1 MIQRIQSLYLLVSS
15 LFYFNYWFFGM
26 EWFKKGF
33 LILKDILAQITIPEF
48 IFVIISFIP
57 LLIVIICLASIL
69 LFSNRP
75 LQYSLSRLSFGLSLF
90 MCLFSVFYFY
100 NVLQDLIE
108 IMPSKTIEFFMY
120 AAILNP
126 FICSYLIYLAMNS
139 IKKDDDLVRSLNR
152 IR

>member
-48 IFVIISFIP
+48 IFVIISFNP
-57 LLIVIICLASIL
+57 LLIVVLCLASIL

-75 LQYSLSRLSFGLSLF
+75 LQYSLSRLAFGLSLF

-108 IMPSKTIEFFMY
+108 IMPSKTLEFFMY

>member
-1 MIQRIQSLYLLVSS
+1 MIQRIQSLYLLLSS

-33 LILKDILAQITIPEF
+33 LILQDNFAEITIPDF
-48 IFVIISFIP
+48 IFVIISYIP
-57 LLIVIICLASIL
+57 LLIFILCLVSIL

-75 LQYSLSRLSFGLSLF
+75 LQHSISRLAFWLSLF

-100 NVLQDLIE
+100 NVLQDLTE
-108 IMPSKTIEFFMY
+108 IMPSKTLEFFMY

-126 FICSYLIYLAMNS
+126 FICTYLIYLAMNS

>member
-1 MIQRIQSLYLLVSS
+1 
-15 LFYFNYWFFGM
+15 M
-26 EWFKKGF
+26 EWFKRGF
-33 LILKDILAQITIPEF
+33 LILQDNIAEITIPDF
-48 IFVIISFIP
+48 IFVIISYIP
-57 LLIVIICLASIL
+57 LLIFILCLVSIL

-75 LQYSLSRLSFGLSLF
+75 LQHSLSRLAFGLSLF

-108 IMPSKTIEFFMY
+108 IMPSKTLEFFMY

-126 FICSYLIYLAMNS
+126 FVCSYLIYLAMNS

>member
-75 LQYSLSRLSFGLSLF
+75 LQYSLSRLAFGLSLF

-120 AAILNP
+120 PAILNP

>member
-1 MIQRIQSLYLLVSS
+1 MYKRQ
-15 LFYFNYWFFGM
+15 
-26 EWFKKGF
+26 KKGF
-33 LILKDILAQITIPEF
+33 LILKDILAQVTIPEF

>member
-33 LILKDILAQITIPEF
+33 LILQDNIAEITIPDF
-48 IFVIISFIP
+48 IFVIISYIP
-57 LLIVIICLASIL
+57 LLIFILCLVSIL

-75 LQYSLSRLSFGLSLF
+75 LQHSLSRLAFGLSLF

-108 IMPSKTIEFFMY
+108 IMPSKTLEFFMY

-126 FICSYLIYLAMNS
+126 FVCSYLIYLAMNS

>member
-1 MIQRIQSLYLLVSS
+1 
-15 LFYFNYWFFGM
+15 
-26 EWFKKGF
+26 
-33 LILKDILAQITIPEF
+33 
-48 IFVIISFIP
+48 
-57 LLIVIICLASIL
+57 
-69 LFSNRP
+69 
-75 LQYSLSRLSFGLSLF
+75 

>member
-1 MIQRIQSLYLLVSS
+1 MIQRIQSIYLLLSS

-33 LILKDILAQITIPEF
+33 LILIEILAQITIPEF

-69 LFSNRP
+69 LFSNRS
-75 LQYSLSRLSFGLSLF
+75 LQFSLSKHAFRLSLF
-90 MCLFSVFYFY
+90 MCFFTIFYFY
-100 NVLQDLIE
+100 NVLQGLIDL
-108 IMPSKTIEFFMY
+108 MPSKTLEFLMY

-126 FICSYLIYLAMNS
+126 FICSYLIYLAKKS
-139 IKKDDDLVRSLNR
+139 IKKDDDLVSSLNR

>member
-1 MIQRIQSLYLLVSS
+1 
-15 LFYFNYWFFGM
+15 
-26 EWFKKGF
+26 
-33 LILKDILAQITIPEF
+33 
-48 IFVIISFIP
+48 
-57 LLIVIICLASIL
+57 
-69 LFSNRP
+69 
-75 LQYSLSRLSFGLSLF
+75 

-108 IMPSKTIEFFMY
+108 IMPSKTIEFLMY
-120 AAILNP
+120 GAILNP

>member
-26 EWFKKGF
+26 EWFKRGF
-33 LILKDILAQITIPEF
+33 LILQDNIAEITIPDF
-48 IFVIISFIP
+48 IFVIISYIP
-57 LLIVIICLASIL
+57 LLIFILCLVSIL

-75 LQYSLSRLSFGLSLF
+75 LQHSLSRLAFGLSLF

-108 IMPSKTIEFFMY
+108 IMPSKTLEFFMY

-126 FICSYLIYLAMNS
+126 FVCSYLIYLAMNS